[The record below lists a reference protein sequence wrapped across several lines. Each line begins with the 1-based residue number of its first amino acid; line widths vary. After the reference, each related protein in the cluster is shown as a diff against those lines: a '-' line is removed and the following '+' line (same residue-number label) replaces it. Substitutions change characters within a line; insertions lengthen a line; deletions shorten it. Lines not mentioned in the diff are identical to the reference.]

1 MAATKHLSRL
11 TDEQVRDAF
20 VKLKAIE
27 EKASKVMDEVK
38 SERSTFNRR
47 VYDEI
52 QRRKKQLTDETA
64 LSISLIERQTQTE
77 VEKRI
82 SEIEQD
88 KINEIEKVS
97 GLFANGREAWRK
109 RILSN
114 ILAGV

>member
-1 MAATKHLSRL
+1 MAAGKHLSKL
-11 TDEQVRDAF
+11 TDEQLRDAF
-20 VKLKAIE
+20 LRLKAIE
-27 EKASKVMDEVK
+27 DKASKVMDEVK

-64 LSISLIERQTQTE
+64 LSVSLIERQAQAE

-82 SEIEQD
+82 SEIELD
-88 KINEIEKVS
+88 KINETERVS
-97 GLFANGREAWRK
+97 GLFANGREGWRK
-109 RILSN
+109 KIYNN

>member
-11 TDEQVRDAF
+11 TDEQVREAF
-20 VKLKAIE
+20 HKIKAIE
-27 EKASKVMDEVK
+27 EKASTVMDEVK
-38 SERSTFNRR
+38 NERSTFNRR

-52 QRRKKQLTDETA
+52 QRRKKQLTEETA
-64 LSISLIERQTQTE
+64 LSIGLIERQTQTE

-97 GLFANGREAWRK
+97 GLFANGRVTWRK
-109 RILSN
+109 KILSN
-114 ILAGV
+114 VLAGV